1 MRQPMNQPFSDRVA
15 LVTGAAS
22 GIGRAVA
29 LAFAESGAR
38 LWLSDLDQAG
48 GEQTMQ
54 MVRQSS
60 WIADF
65 MRADVTQP
73 KQVAAMI
80 EAAVATC
87 GRIDFAVNSAG
98 VSGVRSRTAD
108 YPQDEWHQV
117 IDVNLHGVWYCMRS
131 EITQMLKQGQGVIV
145 NLASVAGLVGF
156 PSHAAYAASKHAVV
170 GLTKTAALEYVRK
183 GIRINAVCPGFIDT
197 PMVEKERQRDP
208 EYAQRLVR
216 GVPARRLGTPQEVAA
231 AVVYLCSDQAGI
243 VAGHTLVLD
252 GGIVAG

>member
-1 MRQPMNQPFSDRVA
+1 MIYPFTDRVA

-22 GIGRAVA
+22 GIGRAIA

-48 GEQTMQ
+48 GEQTVQ

-60 WIADF
+60 GVAKF
-65 MRADVTQP
+65 VQADVTQP
-73 KQVAAMI
+73 QQVAAMI
-80 EAAVATC
+80 GAAVESY
-87 GRIDFAVNSAG
+87 GRIDFAANNAG
-98 VSGVRSRTAD
+98 VGGPRQRTVD
-108 YPQDEWHQV
+108 YPLDDWRKV
-117 IDVNLHGVWYCMRS
+117 IDVNLNGVWYCMRS
-131 EITQMLKQGQGVIV
+131 EIAQMLKQGQGVIV

-183 GIRINAVCPGFIDT
+183 GIRINAVCPGFTDT
-197 PMVEKERQRDP
+197 PMIEQERQRDP
-208 EYAQRLVR
+208 QYAQRLIM
-216 GVPARRLGTPQEVAA
+216 GVPARRLGQPQEVAA
-231 AVVYLCSDQAGI
+231 AVLYLCSDQAGFI
-243 VAGHTLVLD
+243 AGHTLVLD